1 MELRRPALLVAL
13 LLAVAGLP
21 ALTGSPAVA
30 AEAKAG
36 QATYVPLEPSRL
48 LDTRTT
54 GTPVGPGGT
63 VDVVVTGRAGVPAGA
78 TAVVLNVTATAAT
91 GATDVR
97 AYPRPATGSAVPLVS
112 SLNLGAGQT
121 VANLV
126 HVAVGAGGAVRLRNA
141 AGSVH
146 LLADVSGYY
155 AGGGAGSSYQGVS
168 PRRLLDTRDAGAP
181 LAAGEVRT
189 LRVRGTQLG
198 APAGASAVVL
208 NVTAVGATQQ
218 TDVRVWPTRAGAPP
232 LVSNLNPA
240 PGRETPAAVV
250 VAVGADDTVSLRS
263 AAGSVHLV
271 VDLSGWYVPSPGGD
285 VLQGVFRP
293 VAPQRLLDTRSSGG
307 PVVAGEAR
315 ALTVAGAG
323 VVPAPGTNVVLN
335 VTSTGATSATNV
347 RVYPKVPGG
356 AVPRASNLNVVAGQ
370 TLANAVV
377 AQVGADGQVLL
388 RNAAGSTHLVVDLA
402 GWFSPAGDGY
412 DISWPQCRSDGSFN
426 QPPAGAFAVIGLT
439 RRVPFTD
446 NECFAREWAWAQT
459 LPGEPMVYINMNA
472 PGVRDRSAVGNRVW
486 EELCGTGLAT
496 STCGLAYGERIAAYA
511 LARMPTV
518 ARHGGKPMVWMDVE
532 GPYAN
537 GPFWQQEQT
546 TDPLAQPNPNA
557 VAVNRAVIQ
566 GVVDGLRRAGHRI
579 GTYSDRGSVA
589 DPNNDWRAIVGEWR
603 LLQMQNW
610 VFRSPDADPRTVCG
624 PVHSF
629 SGGPVV
635 MAQVQPAT
643 NPSSVFDVNALC

>member
-1 MELRRPALLVAL
+1 MKHRRPALLVAV

-21 ALTGSPAVA
+21 ALTASPAVA

-36 QATYVPLEPSRL
+36 QATYVPLEPTRL

-54 GTPVGPGGT
+54 ATPVGPGGV
-63 VDVVVTGRAGVPAGA
+63 VDVVVAGRAGVPAGA

-97 AYPRPATGSAVPLVS
+97 AYPRPASGSAVPTVS
-112 SLNLGAGQT
+112 SLNLGPGAT

-146 LLADVSGYY
+146 LLADLSGYY
-155 AGGGAGSSYQGVS
+155 AVGGSGSSYQGIS
-168 PRRLLDTRDAGAP
+168 PRRLLDTRDTGAA
-181 LAAGEVRT
+181 LAAGEVRP
-189 LRVRGTQLG
+189 LQVRGTELG
-198 APAGASAVVL
+198 APAGAVAVVL

-218 TDVRVWPTRAGAPP
+218 TDVRVWPSRAGAPP
-232 LVSNLNPA
+232 TVSNLNPA
-240 PGRETPAAVV
+240 PGQETPAAVV
-250 VAVGADDTVSLRS
+250 VAVGADGTVSLRS

-285 VLQGVFRP
+285 VVQSVFRP
-293 VAPQRLLDTRSSGG
+293 VAPVRLMDTRIAGG

-335 VTSTGATSATNV
+335 VTSAGATGATNV

-356 AVPRASNLNVVAGQ
+356 AVPRASNLNVGAGQ
-370 TLANAVV
+370 TRANAVV
-377 AQVGADGQVLL
+377 VQVGADGQVLL

-402 GWFSPAGDGY
+402 GWFSPAGDGW
-412 DISWPQCRSDGSFN
+412 DISWPQCRSDGSFH
-426 QPPAGAFAVIGLT
+426 QPAGGAFAVIGLT

-459 LPGEPMVYINMNA
+459 LPGEPMVYINTNA
-472 PGVRDRSAVGNRVW
+472 PGVRDRSTEGNRVW
-486 EELCGTGLAT
+486 AELCGTGLAT
-496 STCGLAYGERIAAYA
+496 SACGQAYGERIAAYA
-511 LARMPTV
+511 VARMPTV
-518 ARHGGKPMVWMDVE
+518 SRHGGRPMVWLDVE

-537 GPFWQQEQT
+537 GPFWQLERT
-546 TDPLAQPNPNA
+546 SDPLAQPNPNA

-589 DPNNDWRAIVGEWR
+589 DPNNDWRNIVGPWR

-610 VFRSPDADPRTVCG
+610 VFRSPDADPRTICG
-624 PVHSF
+624 PEHSF

-643 NPSSVFDVNALC
+643 NPSSVFDVNGLC